1 MLEEAQSVQNKKQ
14 KITKK
19 NVKLVN
25 PSDQEEY
32 VLDGL
37 NM

>member
-1 MLEEAQSVQNKKQ
+1 MLEEAQSIQNKKQ

-25 PSDQEEY
+25 PSDQEECM
-32 VLDGL
+32 LDGL

>member
-1 MLEEAQSVQNKKQ
+1 MLEEAQSIQNKKQ

-32 VLDGL
+32 MLDGL
-37 NM
+37 NI

>member
-1 MLEEAQSVQNKKQ
+1 MLEEAQSAQNKKQ

-25 PSDQEEY
+25 PSDQEGY